1 MIHGCTPRLLKWFG
15 DQLILPVD
23 SIVYPEEMDEL
34 LGAVESRDPKLG
46 GWVTMSVLEAHGGE
60 HTETVRGAT
69 ELTFL
74 IRGGYKIE
82 QHEKAKFRFCFRK
95 SNTRSPPEYMM
106 HTGIIPK
113 KPERPEIIGLETE
126 GKLDSK
132 FGGVATYRVAANG
145 DHIANDGTILST
157 AESRAK
163 EDVPQWRKF
172 ELGRLEILDNVV
184 IPGPK
189 ALPKDIEQY
198 GENVKLT
205 KRHKVEK
212 PTKIMPD
219 DPNHTP
225 LEKALNWAAETHH
238 GPAHQGRWNR
248 IAATLG
254 ADNGHAPMTLAAVA
268 EMWRRFNQNPRWTM
282 ALDAVEESASI
293 EEVQQAHAEE
303 RKLIEEMDYYH
314 NAPPVQGNYSAD
326 EWRKRYGAYPDVALV
341 PKWGKYI
348 IDPQVREPLW
358 KLDGDFPASQDWDYI
373 DGGWVNL
380 EGLSEEPEEKPYVVK
395 MPQDLAKAIE
405 DGDWETV
412 VRIAQEKAK

>member
-23 SIVYPEEMDEL
+23 HIVYPEEMDEL

-106 HTGIIPK
+106 HTGVIPK
-113 KPERPEIIGLETE
+113 KPPRPKIIGLETE

-184 IPGPK
+184 TPGPK

-205 KRHKVEK
+205 KRHKVEFK
-212 PTKIMPD
+212 YGAAAKIMPD
-219 DPNHTP
+219 DADFSP
-225 LEKALNWAAETHH
+225 LEKAINWASEKHH
-238 GPAHQGRWNR
+238 GPAHQDRWNR
-248 IAATLG
+248 VAAALG
-254 ADNGHAPMTLAAVA
+254 ASNGYPPMTPHEVVK
-268 EMWRRFNQNPRWTM
+268 EWNRFNRNPRWTM
-282 ALDAVEESASI
+282 ALNAI
-293 EEVQQAHAEE
+293 EAGPLTEKVQKHA
-303 RKLIEEMDYYH
+303 EEMDYYH

-326 EWRKRYGAYPDVALV
+326 EWRKRYGAYPDVAVV

-348 IDPQVREPLW
+348 VDPQVREPLW
-358 KLDGDFPASQDWDYI
+358 KLDGDFPASQSWDYI

>member
-1 MIHGCTPRLLKWFG
+1 MSKGFTPRLLKWFG

-23 SIVYPEEMDEL
+23 HIVYPEEMDEL

-113 KPERPEIIGLETE
+113 KPPRPKIIGLETE

-145 DHIANDGTILST
+145 DHIANDGTVLST

-254 ADNGHAPMTLAAVA
+254 ADNGHAPMTVAAVI
-268 EMWRRFNQNPRWTM
+268 EMWERFDHNARWTM
-282 ALDAVEESASI
+282 ALDAIEESAPI
-293 EEVQQAHAEE
+293 EEVLLAQAEE
-303 RKLIEEMDYYH
+303 KERAKEMDYYH
-314 NAPPVQGNYSAD
+314 NAPPVQGSYSAE
-326 EWRKRYGAYPDVALV
+326 EWRKRYGHFPVVALV
-341 PKWGKYI
+341 PKWGLYI
-348 IDPQVREPLW
+348 VDPQVREPLW
-358 KLDGDFPASQDWDYI
+358 KLDGHFPASQSWDYI
-373 DGGWVNL
+373 AGKWVYL
-380 EGLSEEPEEKPYVVK
+380 ETPIEEPEEKPYVVK

>member
-106 HTGIIPK
+106 HTGVIPK

-225 LEKALNWAAETHH
+225 VEKALNWAAETKH
-238 GPAHQGRWNR
+238 GAAHQDRWNR
-248 IAATLG
+248 VAAALG
-254 ADNGHAPMTLAAVA
+254 ADNGHSPMPVSEVV
-268 EMWRRFNQNPRWTM
+268 EMWNKFRRNARWTM
-282 ALDAVEESASI
+282 ALDAVEESAPI
-293 EEVQQAHAEE
+293 EEVQKQAEE
-303 RKLIEEMDYYH
+303 EKKRAEEMDYYH

-326 EWRKRYGAYPDVALV
+326 EWRKRYGAYPDVALA

-348 IDPQVREPLW
+348 VDPQVREPLW
-358 KLDGDFPASQDWDYI
+358 KLDGDFPASQNWDYI
-373 DGGWVNL
+373 AGEWVNL
-380 EGLSEEPEEKPYVVK
+380 DTPSGEPEEKPYVVK